1 MKKSIRILAMILV
14 ICLSLGVGAL
24 AADGYT
30 RELIA
35 NYVGVK
41 LVVDGVNITPK
52 DANGNV
58 VDPFIVDG
66 TTYLPVR
73 AVAEALGKDVN
84 WDGDTKTVYIGTK
97 PQIDVS
103 TGYDSFLLP
112 DGSQVTY
119 ESGPFRLT
127 SGNHIQD
134 ISSVNISFSKT
145 NTDNR
150 YIISCTVIGTV
161 TGYNYVDFSLNYYDK
176 DDILIGSDRFYQS
189 GVAQGE
195 KFKLTQE
202 KRNMPAD
209 TVFIKF
215 SYK

>member
-41 LVVDGVNITPK
+41 WVVDGVNITPK

-73 AVAEALGKDVN
+73 AVAAVRVACVPE
-84 WDGDTKTVYIGTK
+84 
-97 PQIDVS
+97 QIVCS
-103 TGYDSFLLP
+103 VTSVKVAVGSSFTAIL
-112 DGSQVTY
+112 T
-119 ESGPFRLT
+119 EPFTLQPVLT
-127 SGNHIQD
+127 
-134 ISSVNISFSKT
+134 
-145 NTDNR
+145 
-150 YIISCTVIGTV
+150 
-161 TGYNYVDFSLNYYDK
+161 
-176 DDILIGSDRFYQS
+176 
-189 GVAQGE
+189 
-195 KFKLTQE
+195 
-202 KRNMPAD
+202 
-209 TVFIKF
+209 
-215 SYK
+215 